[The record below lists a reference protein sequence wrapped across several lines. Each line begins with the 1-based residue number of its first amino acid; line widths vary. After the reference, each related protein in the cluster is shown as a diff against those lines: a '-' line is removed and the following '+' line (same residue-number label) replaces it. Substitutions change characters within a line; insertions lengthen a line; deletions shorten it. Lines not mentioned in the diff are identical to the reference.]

1 MTASRDNTQAL
12 SDAIDVL
19 RQHRWRF
26 VLPAFAVAVLV
37 LVGGLMLPRK
47 HKAEAHFE
55 RRTDVV
61 LTEMTSRGASDAFTD
76 TRGTM
81 QNAIVGRP
89 AIQTA
94 VLSLEPEL
102 RDIGVLKPG
111 VTPAQYADQLSYD
124 LLVHW
129 DVRSPELDRVR
140 IEYTGPDAQAA
151 TLLVNALVSGYIE
164 RTRSAME
171 DRLNEAAEFFDFEVK
186 GHASQLEKYEAQLL
200 RFEIEHGDL
209 LPDHP
214 GGLPQKLELAQV
226 RLADLQAQRDTLAR
240 RIDALTAAV
249 NEEPATISVDVHG
262 KNPELTRLETAERDL
277 DEKLSELLTTF
288 KMKEAHP
295 DVTSLRAELQR
306 VQEKRRL
313 LPAQVRVS
321 TQSQPNPKRAE
332 LELRLTQLK
341 ADAKATEDQATVLGV
356 RVASM
361 QSDAGQL
368 YPVRTDHRRL
378 QRDVQEAQQKISF
391 WQDNLRR
398 INLALTAESGNRGVQ
413 LNFLQ
418 PATANPVPVSPNV
431 YQVFAAAII
440 LGTGAGVL
448 GLFLAH
454 RGDRSIQSREKLAQ
468 VGQMPVLG
476 TVSELM
482 SDAQRRLRRLRH
494 LVLYPV
500 AGSGMLATLLVLATI
515 LYYDVHEPQQLDPLK
530 NRVADAP
537 AAPNLAVT
545 TVSAAGW
552 APPPTTPDPREVR

>member
-1 MTASRDNTQAL
+1 
-12 SDAIDVL
+12 
-19 RQHRWRF
+19 
-26 VLPAFAVAVLV
+26 
-37 LVGGLMLPRK
+37 
-47 HKAEAHFE
+47 
-55 RRTDVV
+55 
-61 LTEMTSRGASDAFTD
+61 
-76 TRGTM
+76 M